1 MTKEQAETVFNRLDI
16 QKSIIEGRGD
26 WFPPSLLKQ
35 WMDAKVILDSFSTY
49 QHTKNGYMKDGVI
62 SKYK

>member
-1 MTKEQAETVFNRLDI
+1 MNKEQALKTFNELNT

-26 WFPPSLLKQ
+26 KVPDTLLKQ

-49 QHTKNGYMKDGVI
+49 QHTKNGYMRNGITV
-62 SKYK
+62 KYK